1 MAISKGCSFLS
12 HPRIL
17 TLGRILFSFLA
28 VFVLTVFVNAQDT
41 VSRTNASGTVMGTD
55 VATVQTADGAAE
67 GDVLTISGTSTH
79 NSLVDPVRTFTV
91 QSANSTAQT
100 INAGTAGCYNL
111 AESGAYT
118 ITLSNLN
125 YQGNSTAVANDG
137 GFMYINNSGAAPALT
152 LNNVSFSG
160 FKLDNKHGGVIC
172 INQGSLTINSTGTL
186 SFSNNN
192 AAGSDG
198 RGAAIYGYTGST
210 QNNVSISGETIDFS
224 NNTATIG
231 GGAVA
236 RTNLTLTGST
246 ITFNNNRANNNDG
259 GAFHSGKLT
268 ITGIDKN
275 SSTTFEGNSANYIGG
290 AVSATDVTLSTGSF
304 YFTNNTGRTYNSN
317 GRAGAVNATSFTV
330 TNAETLSFTGNTSA
344 SKCGALYSTGE
355 ISISSKSVAFERN
368 KTNAT
373 QTASNVKQGIGG
385 AILADG
391 GNVTIDA
398 NTISF
403 KGNTAYHHG
412 GAIKVQNNKNLNI
425 TGTTITFESNIA
437 SNNDGGAINGS
448 NLTITGKSGA
458 AVTTF
463 KNNSSHGIGGAIV
476 AGSMTFKTG
485 SFYFQG
491 NIVTTYADGAK
502 GGALS
507 SDSYI
512 KISDADNIS
521 FTDNIGTRLGGAIY
535 AGSLEVSAK
544 KITFTGNKAA
554 ASGKTNGQ
562 GGAIYSTGSVT
573 FSGENAVAEFSGN
586 SATNAGNDLYLS
598 GTGGL
603 TFQDNG
609 TYSFDGGIYMNNS
622 NKPATVI
629 NQAQVTIAGR
639 SNDSTNKYQFHNVN
653 ISNGGSL
660 TANLDYIDF
669 LTGTFNVG
677 TADSTGTLE
686 LNVSEGVVKKLNA
699 DSIKVAK
706 TDLGEVVKTG
716 DGTLQL
722 YNEAQDLI
730 DINGL
735 VVSSGRIDILGYM
748 IGGITVQPDSVFSPG
763 NSVGDVRFGGRYE
776 LKEDATLLIEQDASG
791 IDTLTASS
799 FVIDSNSIIDIV
811 ADSIQ
816 PGAEYPIIFNTSAGG
831 FEGDLAT
838 DNFWNGL
845 LTPGSDY
852 YWNLSVRGG
861 NTVYASVD
869 ANAVPEPSTW
879 ALLALGVVV
888 LFLRKRVRN

>member
-1 MAISKGCSFLS
+1 MANLRNRLS
-12 HPRIL
+12 SLPRIL
-17 TLGRILFSFLA
+17 TSERVLFSILT
-28 VFVLTVFVNAQDT
+28 VLVLTVFVNAQDT
-41 VSRTNASGTVMGTD
+41 VSRTNASGTVTGTD
-55 VATVQTADGAAE
+55 IATVQTAEGAAE
-67 GDVLTISGTSTH
+67 GDVIVLSGTATH
-79 NSLVDPVRTFTV
+79 NEGIDQTLETFTIR
-91 QSANSTAQT
+91 SATAGVKQT
-100 INAGTAGCYNL
+100 INAYQGRLYNINN
-111 AESGAYT
+111 GVHTYT
-118 ITLSNLN
+118 FNLQDLD
-125 YQGNSTAVANDG
+125 YQGNASAVSEAIGLFIHTSPD
-137 GFMYINNSGAAPALT
+137 LT
-152 LNNVSFSG
+152 LNINTNNVSFTG
-160 FKLDNKHGGVIC
+160 FKNAQHDGGVFGLDNAGNLNITATNGLVFDSNRANASGRNGGAIRMTNGALTINADTLTFKDNYAQKHGGAIHSGSSVSITGNT
-172 INQGSLTINSTGTL
+172 ILFSGSTAKDNDGGAIHSGSLTINGIDENSTTTFQ
-186 SFSNNN
+186 S
-192 AAGSDG
+192 
-198 RGAAIYGYTGST
+198 
-210 QNNVSISGETIDFS
+210 
-224 NNTATIG
+224 NTAKG
-231 GGAVA
+231 
-236 RTNLTLTGST
+236 
-246 ITFNNNRANNNDG
+246 
-259 GAFHSGKLT
+259 
-268 ITGIDKN
+268 
-275 SSTTFEGNSANYIGG
+275 IGG
-290 AVSATDVTLSTGSF
+290 AISTGALNLSTGSF
-304 YFTNNTGRTYNSN
+304 YFDSNTLTAFQTA
-317 GRAGAVNATSFTV
+317 GRAGAISASSITITNVN
-330 TNAETLSFTGNTSA
+330 TLSFTNNTSA
-344 SKCGALYSTGE
+344 SKAGAMYSTGN
-355 ISISSKSVAFERN
+355 ISISAKTVKFENNETTAGKSGN
-368 KTNAT
+368 TNYG
-373 QTASNVKQGIGG
+373 KGGGIF
-385 AILADG
+385 ADG

-403 KGNTAYHHG
+403 TGNKAKQY
-412 GAIKVQNNKNLNI
+412 GAAIRVESSKALNI
-425 TGTTITFESNIA
+425 TGTTITFENNVVSD
-437 SNNDGGAINGS
+437 NDGGAISGS
-448 NLTITGKSGA
+448 NLTITGKSA
-458 AVTTF
+458 DAVTTF
-463 KNNSSHGIGGAIV
+463 KNNSAKYIGGAIG
-476 AGSMTFKTG
+476 ASSMTFKTG
-485 SFYFQG
+485 NFYFQ
-491 NIVTTYADGAK
+491 NNKATTYHDNATGGGIST
-502 GGALS
+502 GGA
-507 SDSYI
+507 I
-512 KISDADNIS
+512 KFSDANIIS
-521 FTDNIGTRLGGAIY
+521 FTNNTGTRLGGAVY
-535 AGSLEVSAK
+535 AGSLEMSAK
-544 KITFTGNKAA
+544 SITFTGNKAA
-554 ASGKTNGQ
+554 ASGKTNVQ

-686 LNVSEGVVKKLNA
+686 LNVSENVVKKLNA
-699 DSIKVAK
+699 DSFKVAR

-735 VVSSGRIDILGYM
+735 VVSSGRMDILGYM
-748 IGGITVQPDSVFSPG
+748 TGGITVQPDSVFSPG
-763 NSVGDVRFGGRYE
+763 NSVGDARFGGRYE